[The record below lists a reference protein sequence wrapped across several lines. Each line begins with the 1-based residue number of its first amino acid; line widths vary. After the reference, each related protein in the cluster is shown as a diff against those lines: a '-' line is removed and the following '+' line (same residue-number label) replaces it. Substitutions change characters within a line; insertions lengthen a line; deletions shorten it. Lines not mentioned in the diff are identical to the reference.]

1 MRELIPLPLTTLLRR
16 ILRDASG
23 GGPVLD
29 LPAARFWRGTAEDTR
44 NLGVRCCGQPA
55 GTPLGPAAGPHT
67 QMAQNIVLGWLAGC
81 RIFELKTVQVNDRL
95 VIPRPCIDMTNV
107 GYNVEFSQE
116 LRVQQS
122 LEEYVKAWMLLRM
135 LEHAEVLGVPARTP
149 SDRVDNGVRPPDF
162 HDVVFDLSCGYD
174 LAGLQT
180 PVMRDFIAGLLDA
193 SPIIEKLR
201 RQLPDEF
208 RHLRDLDFDACV
220 SRSVTLSTFHN
231 CPPAEIEGMAL
242 HLMREHGLHVVVKMN
257 PTMLGRERLNALLHD
272 NLGYTDV
279 TVHDGAFDAGLQFDD
294 AVAMMVR
301 LTAAGHE
308 LGLHTGAKFTNTLEV
323 INHRSFFP
331 ATEQV
336 MYLSGAPL
344 HPIAMEL
351 AWRFNEAFAT
361 QRYEAGATHA
371 TPTLSFS
378 AGIDKHNF
386 ADCVACGFVPVTVCT
401 DLLKPGGYA
410 RAHDY
415 LVALET
421 AMAATDA
428 RTIDEFI
435 AHRADGQPNAASK
448 NLVGLAAAAGA
459 DSRYA
464 RARNAVVPPRIDS
477 HLWLFDCITC
487 DKCVPVCPNHANFT
501 FEVPRGEVP
510 FRNYRL
516 SGDILEPTDEG
527 VLRITRPHQIA
538 NFAPFC
544 NECGNCDTFCPE
556 YGGPFIEKPTF
567 YATEDQWREAAP
579 RDGFWAG
586 QSYPQGEIICGRLH
600 GKEYTLRFPT
610 QHDQA
615 PMIFTCP
622 AATVEIDPFHI
633 ALPRVIEQ
641 HGSEG
646 DTVEMNIMSTLQLL
660 HQGVFHSKRANYI
673 NSYVESVPGKK

>member
-1 MRELIPLPLTTLLRR
+1 MRELIPLPIATLLRR
-16 ILRDASG
+16 ILRDAAA

-29 LPAARFWRGTAEDTR
+29 LPTARFWRGAADPSR
-44 NLGVRCCGQPA
+44 NLGVRCCSHPA
-55 GTPLGPAAGPHT
+55 GSPLGPAAGPHT
-67 QMAQNIVLGWLAGC
+67 QMAQNIVLGWLGGC

-135 LEHAEVLGVPARTP
+135 LEHAEILSVPARSADQRTDDGLRAP
-149 SDRVDNGVRPPDF
+149 HF

-180 PVMRDFIAGLLDA
+180 PVMRDFIGGLLDA
-193 SPIIEKLR
+193 TPVIEKLR
-201 RQLPDEF
+201 SELPDEF
-208 RHLRDLDFDACV
+208 GALRDLDFDPCV

-231 CPPAEIEGMAL
+231 CPPSEIEGMAL

-257 PTMLGRERLNALLHD
+257 PTMLGRGRLNELLRE

-279 TVHDGAFDAGLQFDD
+279 TVHDEAFDAGLQFDD
-294 AVAMMVR
+294 AVSMMARV
-301 LTAAGHE
+301 TAAGHE

-323 INHRSFFP
+323 VNHRSFFP

-351 AWRFNEAFAT
+351 AWRFNEAFAKHQLGT
-361 QRYEAGATHA
+361 GADQA
-371 TPTLSFS
+371 PPTLSFS

-386 ADCVACGFVPVTVCT
+386 TDCVACGFVPVTVCT
-401 DLLKPGGYA
+401 DLLKPGGYG
-410 RAHDY
+410 RALDY
-415 LVALET
+415 LASLET
-421 AMAATDA
+421 AMIGTGAQ
-428 RTIDEFI
+428 TINEFI
-435 AHRADGQPNAASK
+435 AHRADGQPNAAAI
-448 NLVGLAAAAGA
+448 NLAQTAAEAIA
-459 DSRYA
+459 DSRYS

-487 DKCVPVCPNHANFT
+487 DKCIPVCPNHANFT
-501 FEVPRGEVP
+501 FEVPRGDIP
-510 FRNYRL
+510 YHNL
-516 SGDILEPTDEG
+516 SLKDGTLVPTDGG
-527 VLRITRPHQIA
+527 VLRITRLHQIA

-567 YATEDQWREAAP
+567 YATEEQWREAAP

-586 QSYPQGEIICGRLH
+586 GVEPQTEMICGRIQ
-600 GKEYTLRFPT
+600 GKDYTLRIRTNGAQPT
-610 QHDQA
+610 LS
-615 PMIFTCP
+615 FNCP
-622 AATVEIDPFHI
+622 AAILEIDPTKPEE
-633 ALPRVIEQ
+633 PRLIEQ
-641 HGSEG
+641 RESDGGLIE
-646 DTVEMNIMSTLQLL
+646 VNIMLTLQLL
-660 HQGVFHSKRANYI
+660 LRGVLHSPRANYI
-673 NSYVESVPGKK
+673 NSTVP